1 MVVNGELFLL
11 IRRMSIRLM
20 PICLLPARA
29 KFDIMSTLE
38 KQSVHRGVEPVE
50 TRSLTDLTDDATWRG
65 LPEIGIGLLGM
76 GTVGSGVIRLIEA
89 HAWDLA
95 MQTGHRLLIHKAL
108 VQDLEKERPYRAE
121 HMELTTDASAVL
133 EDPDIKV
140 IIEVI
145 GGIEPARTYI
155 ERALRLGKHVVT
167 ANKDLMALHGS
178 ELKALAEAQGLDLFY
193 EASVGG
199 GIPIIRTLVDSFAS
213 DRITRIVGIINGTT
227 NYMLT
232 QMTRH
237 GQDFARALQEAQALG
252 YAEAD
257 PSSDVDGWDAA
268 RKMVILSTLSFH
280 MPITL
285 DDVPTRGIRD
295 ITPRD
300 IALAREL
307 GYVVKLVGQARRD
320 NGAIELSVEPM
331 LIPRDHPLANVND
344 AFNAVFVH
352 GEAVGET
359 MFYGRGAGSLPTAT
373 AVVADL
379 VHVIRNQALGVSGRR
394 IQGPVHE
401 KKLLSPERI
410 KSRFYLRLTVT
421 DAPGVLAEITQHM
434 AESGVSIERINQY
447 PDPEKNLAE
456 VLIITHEA
464 TLAAWQKLGKLFE
477 QMPAIQSIDQRLRVL
492 V

>member
-1 MVVNGELFLL
+1 ME
-11 IRRMSIRLM
+11 
-20 PICLLPARA
+20 A
-29 KFDIMSTLE
+29 KTL
-38 KQSVHRGVEPVE
+38 KQR
-50 TRSLTDLTDDATWRG
+50 TDDATWRD

-76 GTVGSGVIRLIEA
+76 GTVGSGVIQLIEA

-95 MQTGHRLLIHKAL
+95 MQTGHRLRIRKAL

-121 HMELTTDASAVL
+121 HITLTTDAADVL
-133 EDPDIKV
+133 EDPDIQV

-155 ERALRLGKHVVT
+155 ERALHRGKHVVT

-178 ELKALAEAQGLDLFY
+178 ALKSLAETHGLDLFY

-237 GQDFARALQEAQALG
+237 GRDFQEALQEAQTLG

-285 DDVPTRGIRD
+285 EDVPTRGIRD

-307 GYVVKLVGQARRD
+307 GYVIKLVGQARRD

-373 AVVADL
+373 AVVADV

-394 IQGPVHE
+394 LQGPVHE
-401 KKLLSPERI
+401 KKLLPPERI
-410 KSRFYLRLTVT
+410 RSRFYLRLTVT
-421 DAPGVLAEITQHM
+421 DAPGVLSEITQHM
-434 AESGVSIERINQY
+434 AASGVSIERIHQY
-447 PDPEKNLAE
+447 PNVEKKMAE
-456 VLIITHEA
+456 VLLITHET
-464 TLAAWQKLGKLFE
+464 TLANWQYLGQLLA
-477 QMPAIQSIDQRLRVL
+477 QMPTIDSINQRLRVL

>member
-1 MVVNGELFLL
+1 MAF
-11 IRRMSIRLM
+11 R
-20 PICLLPARA
+20 LLPDLL

-38 KQSVHRGVEPVE
+38 KQSVHRGVEQVVAKTLKE
-50 TRSLTDLTDDATWRG
+50 RTDDAAWRD

-76 GTVGSGVIRLIEA
+76 GTVGSGVIQLIEA

-95 MQTGHRLLIHKAL
+95 MQTGHRLYVRKAL

-121 HMELTTDASAVL
+121 HITLTTDAADVL
-133 EDPDIKV
+133 EDPDIQV

-155 ERALRLGKHVVT
+155 ERALHRGKHVVT
-167 ANKDLMALHGS
+167 ANKDLMALNGS
-178 ELKALAEAQGLDLFY
+178 ELKRLAETHGLDLFY

-237 GQDFARALQEAQALG
+237 GRDFQEALEEAQRLG

-285 DDVPTRGIRD
+285 EDVPTRGIRD

-307 GYVVKLVGQARRD
+307 GYVIKLVGQARRD

-331 LIPRDHPLANVND
+331 LIPRDHPLANVSD

-373 AVVADL
+373 AVVADV

-394 IQGPVHE
+394 LKGPVHE
-401 KKLLSPERI
+401 KRLLPPERI
-410 KSRFYLRLTVT
+410 RSRFYLRLTVT
-421 DAPGVLAEITQHM
+421 DAPGVLSEITQHM
-434 AESGVSIERINQY
+434 AASGVSIERIHQY
-447 PDPEKNLAE
+447 PNAEKKMAE
-456 VLIITHEA
+456 VLLITHET
-464 TLAAWQKLGKLFE
+464 TLASWQHLGQLLA
-477 QMPAIQSIDQRLRVL
+477 QMPTIDSINQRLRVL